1 MTTDLLTRTHD
12 KTARLDTHEVAKYL
26 LDRFGPTFTAY
37 IAGSRSR
44 SLPARWATAP
54 NEPNHVDPTME
65 KVLRLRT
72 AHTIFT
78 AIEQSEN
85 DQVARSWMIAAN
97 PRLGG
102 TSPAELIRDD
112 DFKVVFA
119 AATAFLEGTYN
130 A

>member
-1 MTTDLLTRTHD
+1 ME
-12 KTARLDTHEVAKYL
+12 THEVAKYL
-26 LDRFGPTFTAY
+26 LDRFGPTLTAY

-54 NEPNHVDPTME
+54 KEPNHVEPSID
-65 KVLRLRT
+65 KALRLRT

-78 AIEQSEN
+78 AIELSEKN
-85 DQVARSWMIAAN
+85 DQTARSWMIAAN

-102 TSPAELIRDD
+102 TSPVELIREDNN
-112 DFKVVFA
+112 KAVFA
-119 AATAFLEGTYN
+119 AATAFLEDTYN